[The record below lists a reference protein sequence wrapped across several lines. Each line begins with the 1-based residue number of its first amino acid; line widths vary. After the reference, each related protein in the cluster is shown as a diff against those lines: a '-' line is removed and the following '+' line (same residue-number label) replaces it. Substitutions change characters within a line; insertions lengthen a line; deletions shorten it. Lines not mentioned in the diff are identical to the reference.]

1 MSNKTLKNYILN
13 LLTYQNF
20 KIKIMTQK
28 KLFLK
33 LLVVFAVF
41 LISENAI
48 SQTNIEVIDSIAQKP
63 NRLKFGVGFGLSFVG
78 GTNISLSPNLLYIL
92 SEKVSIG
99 GGIQGSYSAIED
111 LQSTTTFGA
120 NVITQYSPIEKI
132 TTLLEFTELKVNT
145 KTDTPTGKI
154 TDDYWDAA
162 LFIGA
167 GYNITSKISVGAKY
181 NVLYNEDKSVYTS
194 PVLPFVNISF

>member
-1 MSNKTLKNYILN
+1 
-13 LLTYQNF
+13 
-20 KIKIMTQK
+20 MTQK